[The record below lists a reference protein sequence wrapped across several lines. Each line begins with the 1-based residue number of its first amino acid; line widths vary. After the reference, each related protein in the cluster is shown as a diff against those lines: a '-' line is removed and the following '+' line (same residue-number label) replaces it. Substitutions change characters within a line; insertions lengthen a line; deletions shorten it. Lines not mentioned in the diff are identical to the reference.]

1 MMRSPTGRARSARR
15 GGGSTLVI
23 CLALFAL
30 GCGTD
35 GPPAAER
42 SAPAATVEVAEATIV
57 ELQAAMAAGEVTSKM
72 LVEQYVARIDAYD
85 EQGPRLNALLSL
97 NPEAVATAEA
107 LDVERAAQ
115 GPRGPLHGIPVV
127 LKDNFDTADMPT
139 TGGSIALAGVVPPD
153 DAFQVRRLREAG
165 AVILGK
171 TNLHE
176 LAAGIT
182 TVSSLGGQTRNPYD
196 PARNPG
202 GSSGGTGAA
211 VAASFA
217 AFGMGSDTCGSI
229 RYPSAHHSLVGL
241 RGTSGLS
248 SRDGIIPLS
257 HTQDIG
263 GPLARSVTDLAIALD
278 ATVGSDPADPRHG
291 AERRPAVDE
300 LPGGTRPGSPA
311 GRPRRGV
318 DRAPR

>member
-241 RGTSGLS
+241 L
-248 SRDGIIPLS
+248 
-257 HTQDIG
+257 
-263 GPLARSVTDLAIALD
+263 
-278 ATVGSDPADPRHG
+278 
-291 AERRPAVDE
+291 
-300 LPGGTRPGSPA
+300 
-311 GRPRRGV
+311 
-318 DRAPR
+318 